1 MRRIRTHAVAAP
13 TALFA
18 AALFC
23 AALVGCNNYC
33 LNVQTNPGGTIDT
46 SSNCPAS
53 PPTGNVSLAFGT
65 AIASDAAT
73 NAGVLPLRAPH
84 IFVTL
89 RGIDALP
96 THAPGADAPEW
107 QPLAPQLASRPAQ
120 VDLNARVGDFCATSP
135 ITGPPG
141 RRLVEPG
148 GSAIPAGV
156 YSQLRLRLVPNLDP
170 NARANDAAA
179 PFDASACGAN
189 ILSCVIPPDGAALPL
204 AFDNPGEIVIP
215 SGRIAG
221 GFVRV
226 LPGSNVHLVIALDP
240 SSPIDVAKG
249 NALRLSPLFSVS
261 AQPSCPSSD

>member
-1 MRRIRTHAVAAP
+1 MRRFRTHAGAAP

-18 AALFC
+18 AALLC

-73 NAGVLPLRAPH
+73 NAGVFPLRAPR

-89 RGIDALP
+89 RGVDALP
-96 THAPGADAPEW
+96 TQMPGADAPTW

-120 VDLNARVGDFCATSP
+120 VDLNARVGDFCATRP
-135 ITGPPG
+135 LAAAT
-141 RRLVEPG
+141 L
-148 GSAIPAGV
+148 PAGV

-179 PFDASACGAN
+179 PLDASACGAN
-189 ILSCVIPPDGAALPL
+189 ILSCLIPPDGAALPL
-204 AFDNPGEIVIP
+204 AFDDPGEIVI
-215 SGRIAG
+215 SSERIAG

-226 LPGSNVHLVIALDP
+226 LPGSKVDLVIALDP
-240 SSPIDVAKG
+240 SSPIEVAKG

>member
-1 MRRIRTHAVAAP
+1 MRRIRTHAGAAP

-18 AALFC
+18 AVAFC

-73 NAGVLPLRAPH
+73 NAGVFPLRAPR

-89 RGIDALP
+89 RGVDALP
-96 THAPGADAPEW
+96 TEMPGADAPAW
-107 QPLAPQLASRPAQ
+107 QPLAPQLTSRPAQ
-120 VDLNARVGDFCATSP
+120 VDLNARVGDPCATRAL
-135 ITGPPG
+135 TAAT
-141 RRLVEPG
+141 L
-148 GSAIPAGV
+148 PAGV
-156 YSQLRLRLVPNLDP
+156 YSQLRLRVVPDLDP
-170 NARANDAAA
+170 NARANNAAA
-179 PFDASACGAN
+179 PLDASACGAN
-189 ILSCVIPPDGAALPL
+189 ILSCLIPPDATALPL
-204 AFDNPGEIVIP
+204 AFDDPGEFVIP

-226 LPGSNVHLVIALDP
+226 LPGSNVRLVIALDP
-240 SSPIDVAKG
+240 SSPIELATGK
-249 NALRLSPLFSVS
+249 ALRLSPLFSVS
-261 AQPSCPSSD
+261 PQPSCPSSD